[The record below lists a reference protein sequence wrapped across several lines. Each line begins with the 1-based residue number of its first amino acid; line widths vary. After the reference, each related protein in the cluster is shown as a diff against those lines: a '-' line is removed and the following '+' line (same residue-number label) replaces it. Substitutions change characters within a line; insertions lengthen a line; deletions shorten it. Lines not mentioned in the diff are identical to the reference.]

1 MFDLIHEIVTFGPKM
16 AHDDTIE
23 TLFYALLHAFP
34 PGMKSKKSDNGTRE
48 WYKPKR
54 KAKSWLVA

>member
-1 MFDLIHEIVTFGPKM
+1 
-16 AHDDTIE
+16 
-23 TLFYALLHAFP
+23 LHAFP
-34 PGMKSKKSDNGTRE
+34 PGMKSKKSDSSTRE